1 VIFQKKPDFCSFS
14 LFSKKIK
21 KMVEKTTPQ
30 NQAFFSGGSK
40 CPKSAFRR
48 SKIGHFDDFRGPNAD
63 RETKMAIFGGQKIE
77 KTPFFA
83 KKRIFFCHFPKSDKN
98 RHFLAFFAQ
107 KVQPPIVG
115 T

>member
-1 VIFQKKPDFCSFS
+1 
-14 LFSKKIK
+14 
-21 KMVEKTTPQ
+21 
-30 NQAFFSGGSK
+30 
-40 CPKSAFRR
+40 
-48 SKIGHFDDFRGPNAD
+48 
-63 RETKMAIFGGQKIE
+63 MAIFGGQKIEKTPFLAKKPIFCHFAQIQKIE